1 MTEAP
6 STWSAERSAE
16 LYNLAGWGEPY
27 FRADAQGR
35 VLARPDGEAGAEV
48 ALTDVVA
55 MARQEGLSLPLLVRL
70 DGILGHRAN
79 SLSKAF
85 GSAAAEYGFKG
96 RHRPVYP
103 IKVNQQRHV
112 VEELL
117 DAGRD
122 IGLGLEVG
130 SKPELLAM
138 VALLEHPSLVI
149 CNGYKDEAYIE
160 MATLAVRLGHEVV
173 VVIEKP
179 SEIETFA
186 RVIER
191 EGRDA
196 APFLGVRARLSSQG
210 SGRWMGS
217 AGDRAKFGLSVA
229 QMVESVEW
237 LQSVDLL
244 DRLRLLHFHIGSQIT
259 AIRPWKTALQEAAR
273 LFVELRKLGAPL
285 DLFDVGGGLAVDYD
299 GSKTNYVSSRNYSE
313 QEYANDVVWQI
324 HNACQSAGMPEPDIV
339 TETGRALVAHHSLMI
354 VEVTGAARLTVD
366 PPTPAEAGVEENGIV
381 AELRGLLARAGEKN
395 AVEAFHDAVECRDQ
409 LLQRFKLGLLD
420 LRTRALGEQ
429 IFFAVAE
436 RVAHIA
442 DGMDPVPDELTDLR
456 TKLADTYFCN
466 FSVFQ
471 SIPDHWAIRQVFP
484 VIPIHRLHEKPN
496 HFAVLGDMT
505 CDSDGKIDRF
515 ADLRE
520 TQHVLPV
527 HPLREGESYMLGI
540 FLVGAYQETLGD
552 LHNLFG
558 DTDVVHVD
566 FTPEGKPR
574 ISAGLRGESVGKVLS
589 YVGYDEAW
597 LMGRYDSALARLVK
611 AEQLTRGEAD
621 EVRGDLVRG
630 LGGNTY
636 LTAREVALVRE
647 DDLAETEDDDAAEPG
662 AAAAPRAQASPPSS
676 ARNTGSTG
684 NAPA

>member
-1 MTEAP
+1 MTEAS
-6 STWSAERSAE
+6 STWSADRSAE
-16 LYNLAGWGEPY
+16 LYNLAGWGSPY
-27 FRADAQGR
+27 FRIDERGS
-35 VLARPDGEAGAEV
+35 VVARPGGSEEPDAPEV
-48 ALTDVVA
+48 ALDGVVE
-55 MARQEGLSLPLLVRL
+55 MAKQEGLSLPLLVRL
-70 DGILGHRAN
+70 NGILGHRVKCLSTAFAN
-79 SLSKAF
+79 
-85 GSAAAEYGFKG
+85 AAADYGWKG

-117 DAGRD
+117 RAGRGV
-122 IGLGLEVG
+122 GLGLEVG

-160 MATLAVRLGHEVV
+160 MAALAVRLGHEVV
-173 VVIEKP
+173 VVVEKP

-191 EGRDA
+191 EGREA

-210 SGRWMGS
+210 SGRWVGS

-229 QMVESVEW
+229 QLVECVEW
-237 LQSVDLL
+237 LASVELL

-259 AIRPWKTALQEAAR
+259 AIRPWKTALQEASR

-299 GSKTNYVSSRNYSE
+299 GSNTNYVSSRNYSE

-324 HNACQSAGMPEPDIV
+324 NNACAMADMPAPDIV

-354 VEVTGAARLTVD
+354 VEVTGAARLTAD
-366 PPTPAEAGVEENGIV
+366 APAPPHAGTEEDKLV
-381 AELRGLLARAGEKN
+381 AELRSLLERVSEKA
-395 AVEAFHDAVECRDQ
+395 AVECFHDAVECREQ
-409 LLQRFKLGLLD
+409 LLQRFKLGLID
-420 LRTRALGEQ
+420 LPTRALGEQ
-429 IFFAVAE
+429 VFFAVAE
-436 RVAHIA
+436 RVAQVAEH
-442 DGMDPVPDELTDLR
+442 MDPVPDELSDLR

-484 VIPIHRLHEKPN
+484 VIPIHRLNEKPAQR
-496 HFAVLGDMT
+496 AVLGDMT

-520 TQHVLPV
+520 TQRVLPV

-574 ISAGLRGESVGKVLS
+574 ISAGLRGESVGEVLR

-597 LMGRYDSALARLVK
+597 LMGRYDGALARLVK
-611 AEQLTRGEAD
+611 AEQLTSGEAD
-621 EVRGDLVRG
+621 QVRGDLVRG

-636 LTAREVALVRE
+636 LTAREVARVRE
-647 DDLAETEDDDAAEPG
+647 DDLIEAEDPLDGIAGDTNPASSTEG
-662 AAAAPRAQASPPSS
+662 TS
-676 ARNTGSTG
+676 A
-684 NAPA
+684 